1 MVWHAAVL
9 RTQAGE
15 SEANVIELQT
25 VHTANL
31 DSGAKSAIRAL
42 MDAAFGGVS
51 DDTFE
56 NVLGG
61 MHTLAVEDEEL
72 VGHASVVQRRMLH
85 GGQAL
90 RTGYIEGVAVRED
103 RRRRGYGATMMAE
116 LERFVRRG
124 YQLGALGAS
133 EDGSHLYTSRGWQRW
148 QGPTS
153 ALTPDGIRRTA
164 GEDGWIYVLP
174 VSAPIDLSGEL
185 VCDWR
190 PGSLW

>member
-1 MVWHAAVL
+1 LVPEL
-9 RTQAGE
+9 RTA
-15 SEANVIELQT
+15 
-25 VHTANL
+25 HTADL
-31 DSGAKSAIRAL
+31 DAGTRSAIRAL
-42 MDAAFGGVS
+42 MDAAFGAVS

-61 MHTLAVEDEEL
+61 VHALLVEDGEL

-85 GGQAL
+85 AGQAL

-103 RRRRGYGATMMAE
+103 RRRRGHGAAMMSV
-116 LERFVRRG
+116 LERVVRSG

-133 EDGSHLYTSRGWQRW
+133 EDGARLYASRGWQLWR
-148 QGPTS
+148 GPSS

-164 GEDGWIYVLP
+164 DKDGAIYVLP
-174 VSAPIDLSGEL
+174 VSVTVDVTGEL

-190 PGSLW
+190 PGSVW